1 MLLGNILIAFSFI
14 VLNKCSLL
22 KPIQKMSEAEWPEIA
37 LTLSNTFILTR
48 FKDFAYIIMLI
59 KHTHRHTHSKAW
71 NMEETFVSCSHFFFS
86 SFLVMF
92 CVRN

>member
-22 KPIQKMSEAEWPEIA
+22 KPIQRMSEAEWPEIT
-37 LTLSNTFILTR
+37 LPLSNTFILNR

-59 KHTHRHTHSKAW
+59 KHTHIQKHGIWRRH
-71 NMEETFVSCSHFFFS
+71 
-86 SFLVMF
+86 L
-92 CVRN
+92 